1 MTTTTLATAIRRKD
15 WERAA
20 LLLLIGLLEAARNAP
35 PGTID
40 DVLVMLSREEQ
51 GVAEPQSTQIS
62 QMATEPQRTQRA
74 QRQGPDRGPK

>member
-1 MTTTTLATAIRRKD
+1 MTRTTTLATAIRRKD

-40 DVLVMLSREEQ
+40 DVLMLLSLDAGGSGGPQ
-51 GVAEPQSTQIS
+51 GAERNRSGRRP
-62 QMATEPQRTQRA
+62 
-74 QRQGPDRGPK
+74 G